1 MPPIATECFM
11 LSNMFDPATEREQ
24 AWDQEIRDDVVEE
37 CNKHGPVMH
46 IYVDKASP
54 QGEPHPAPAPA
65 PI

>member
-11 LSNMFDPATEREQ
+11 LSNMFDPVTEREP

-37 CNKHGPVMH
+37 CNKHGAVMH

-54 QGEPHPAPAPA
+54 QGEMVVVK
-65 PI
+65 